1 MNCDEIQTRLS
12 EYVEKS
18 LDAISAKGIELHL
31 LSCSRCRVEAESLD
45 ECMQQVAGLP
55 MVDPPLGFV
64 QRVMAHVRDIDN
76 TPTLWERLFFPF
88 RVKIPLQ
95 ATAVVLVGAL
105 AIVLFQKEEPFN
117 RQESSEHGVATIA
130 SPTPSENKNEP
141 SKDSPIVV
149 ERSVRD
155 EKTSASTVTPTTE
168 LAKQFTEQN
177 QFNKAAAATPP
188 PAKAQPT
195 VPAAVQLTD
204 ETRQE
209 DKKEALRRPAIPAQ
223 EVSTSGE
230 VQRSRGDAFG
240 LGAAVEALRQ
250 PSLRPGPFLVE
261 RSLSPLSEPNADV
274 EFVVR
279 RRLRERREQKEK
291 DAASFDAVSQ
301 NTEAKRTSPAPA
313 APKTSSLTEIRWF
326 TVPIDRFEQFKK
338 ELAAEATI
346 ESERTPGVM
355 ENDFAQKTGRELLIK
370 VNIISP

>member
-12 EYVEKS
+12 EYLEKS

-45 ECMQQVAGLP
+45 ECIQQVAGLP

-64 QRVMAHVRDIDN
+64 QRIMAHVRDIDK
-76 TPTLWERLFFPF
+76 TPTLWERLFFPL

-130 SPTPSENKNEP
+130 SPTASEKKNEP
-141 SKDSPIVV
+141 SKDSTIVV
-149 ERSVRD
+149 EPSARD
-155 EKTSASTVTPTTE
+155 QKTRQSTVTPTAE
-168 LAKQFTEQN
+168 LAKQFTAQN
-177 QFNKAAAATPP
+177 QFTKAAAATPA
-188 PAKAQPT
+188 PAKVQPA
-195 VPAAVQLTD
+195 VPATVQLAD

-209 DKKEALRRPAIPAQ
+209 DKKEAPRRPAIPAQ

-240 LGAAVEALRQ
+240 LGAAVEARQ

-261 RSLSPLSEPNADV
+261 RSLSPLSEPSADV

-279 RRLRERREQKEK
+279 RRLRERREQKE
-291 DAASFDAVSQ
+291 AASFDAVGQ
-301 NTEAKRTSPAPA
+301 NAEAKRTSPAPA
-313 APKTSSLTEIRWF
+313 TPKTSSLTEIRWF
-326 TVPIDRFEQFKK
+326 TVPVDRFEQFKK

>member
-18 LDAISAKGIELHL
+18 LDVISAKGIELHL
-31 LSCSRCRVEAESLD
+31 LSCSRCRVEAESLA
-45 ECMQQVAGLP
+45 ECMQQVASLP
-55 MVDPPLGFV
+55 MVDPPLGFI
-64 QRVMAHVRDIDN
+64 QRVMAHVRDIDK
-76 TPTLWERLFFPF
+76 TPTLWERLFFPL

-105 AIVLFQKEEPFN
+105 AIVLSHKEESSN
-117 RQESSEHGVATIA
+117 RQVSSDHGVATIA
-130 SPTPSENKNEP
+130 SPTPSEKKNEP
-141 SKDSPIVV
+141 SKDSTIVV
-149 ERSVRD
+149 EPSARD
-155 EKTSASTVTPTTE
+155 QKTSQSPTTE
-168 LAKQFTEQN
+168 LAKQFSQQN
-177 QFNKAAAATPP
+177 QFNKAAAATPA
-188 PAKAQPT
+188 PAKAQSAP
-195 VPAAVQLTD
+195 PAATQLAD
-204 ETRQE
+204 ESRQE
-209 DKKEALRRPAIPAQ
+209 DKKEAPRRPAIPAQ

-261 RSLSPLSEPNADV
+261 RSLSPLSEPSADV

-279 RRLRERREQKEK
+279 RKLRERREQK

-301 NTEAKRTSPAPA
+301 NAEAKRASPAPA

-326 TVPIDRFEQFKK
+326 TVPIDHFEQFKK

-346 ESERTPGVM
+346 ESERTPGVV

>member
-31 LSCSRCRVEAESLD
+31 LSCSRCRVEAESLA
-45 ECMQQVAGLP
+45 ECMQQVASLP
-55 MVDPPLGFV
+55 MVDPPLGFI
-64 QRVMAHVRDIDN
+64 QRVMAHVRDIDK
-76 TPTLWERLFFPF
+76 TPTLWERLFFPL

-105 AIVLFQKEEPFN
+105 AIVLSHKEESSN
-117 RQESSEHGVATIA
+117 RQVSSDHGVATIA
-130 SPTPSENKNEP
+130 SPTPSEKKNEP
-141 SKDSPIVV
+141 SKDSTIVV
-149 ERSVRD
+149 EPSARD
-155 EKTSASTVTPTTE
+155 QKTSQSPITE
-168 LAKQFTEQN
+168 LAKQFSQQN
-177 QFNKAAAATPP
+177 QFNKAAAATPA
-188 PAKAQPT
+188 PAKAQPAP
-195 VPAAVQLTD
+195 PAATQLAD
-204 ETRQE
+204 ESRQE
-209 DKKEALRRPAIPAQ
+209 DKKEAPRRPAIPAQ

-240 LGAAVEALRQ
+240 LGAAVEALHQ

-261 RSLSPLSEPNADV
+261 RSLSPLSEPSADV

-279 RRLRERREQKEK
+279 RKLRERREQK

-301 NTEAKRTSPAPA
+301 NAEAKRASPAPA

-326 TVPIDRFEQFKK
+326 TVPIDHFEQFKK

-346 ESERTPGVM
+346 ESERTPGVV

-370 VNIISP
+370 INIISP

>member
-1 MNCDEIQTRLS
+1 MSCDEIQTRLS

-18 LDAISAKGIELHL
+18 LDAISAKGIEVHL
-31 LSCSRCRVEAESLD
+31 LSCSRCRVEAESLA

-55 MVDPPLGFV
+55 MVDPPLGFI
-64 QRVMAHVRDIDN
+64 QRVMAHVRDIDK
-76 TPTLWERLFFPF
+76 TPTLWERLFFPL

-105 AIVLFQKEEPFN
+105 ALVLSQKEEPIN
-117 RQESSEHGVATIA
+117 RQETSEHGGATIA
-130 SPTPSENKNEP
+130 SSTPSEKKNEP
-141 SKDSPIVV
+141 SKDSTLVIEP
-149 ERSVRD
+149 SGRD
-155 EKTSASTVTPTTE
+155 EKTSQSTVTPTAE
-168 LAKQFTEQN
+168 LAKRFTEQN
-177 QFNKAAAATPP
+177 QFNKATEVTPVP
-188 PAKAQPT
+188 VKPQ
-195 VPAAVQLTD
+195 PAAPPTGELAD
-204 ETRQE
+204 ESSQE
-209 DKKEALRRPAIPAQ
+209 DKKETPRRPAIPAQ

-240 LGAAVEALRQ
+240 LGAAVGALRQ

-261 RSLSPLSEPNADV
+261 RSLSPLSEPSADV

-279 RRLRERREQKEK
+279 RRLRERREQK

-301 NTEAKRTSPAPA
+301 NAEAKRTAPAPA

-326 TVPIDRFEQFKK
+326 TVAVDHFEQFKK
-338 ELAAEATI
+338 DLAAEATI
-346 ESERTPGVM
+346 ESERTPGGM

>member
-31 LSCSRCRVEAESLD
+31 LSCSRCRVEAESLA
-45 ECMQQVAGLP
+45 ECMQQVASLP
-55 MVDPPLGFV
+55 MVDPPLGFI
-64 QRVMAHVRDIDN
+64 QRVMAHVRDIDK
-76 TPTLWERLFFPF
+76 TPTLWERLFFPL

-105 AIVLFQKEEPFN
+105 AIVLSHKEESSN
-117 RQESSEHGVATIA
+117 RQVSSDHGVATIA
-130 SPTPSENKNEP
+130 SPTPSEKKNEP
-141 SKDSPIVV
+141 SKDSTIVV
-149 ERSVRD
+149 EPSARD
-155 EKTSASTVTPTTE
+155 QKTSQSPTTE
-168 LAKQFTEQN
+168 LAKQFSQQN
-177 QFNKAAAATPP
+177 QFNKAAVATPA
-188 PAKAQPT
+188 PAKAQPAP
-195 VPAAVQLTD
+195 PAATQLAD
-204 ETRQE
+204 ESRQE
-209 DKKEALRRPAIPAQ
+209 DKKEAPRRPAIPAQ

-261 RSLSPLSEPNADV
+261 RSLSPLSEPSADV

-279 RRLRERREQKEK
+279 RKLRERREQK

-301 NTEAKRTSPAPA
+301 NAEAKRASPAPA

-326 TVPIDRFEQFKK
+326 TVPIDHFEQFKK

-346 ESERTPGVM
+346 ESERTPGVV

-370 VNIISP
+370 INIISP

>member
-31 LSCSRCRVEAESLD
+31 LSCSRCRVEAESLA
-45 ECMQQVAGLP
+45 ECMQQVASLP
-55 MVDPPLGFV
+55 MVDPPLGFI
-64 QRVMAHVRDIDN
+64 QRVMAHVRDIDK
-76 TPTLWERLFFPF
+76 TPTLWERLFFPL

-105 AIVLFQKEEPFN
+105 AIVLSHKEESSN
-117 RQESSEHGVATIA
+117 RQVSSDHGVATIA
-130 SPTPSENKNEP
+130 SPTPSEKKNEP
-141 SKDSPIVV
+141 SKDSTIVV
-149 ERSVRD
+149 EPSARD
-155 EKTSASTVTPTTE
+155 QKTSQSPTTE
-168 LAKQFTEQN
+168 LAKQFSQQN
-177 QFNKAAAATPP
+177 QFNKAAAATPA
-188 PAKAQPT
+188 PAKAQPAP
-195 VPAAVQLTD
+195 PAATQLAD
-204 ETRQE
+204 ESRQE
-209 DKKEALRRPAIPAQ
+209 DKKEAPRRPAIPAQ

-261 RSLSPLSEPNADV
+261 RSLSPLSEPSADV

-279 RRLRERREQKEK
+279 RRLRERREQK

-301 NTEAKRTSPAPA
+301 NAEAKRASPAPA

-326 TVPIDRFEQFKK
+326 TVPIDHFEQFKK

-346 ESERTPGVM
+346 ESERTPGVV

>member
-64 QRVMAHVRDIDN
+64 QRVMAHVRDIDK
-76 TPTLWERLFFPF
+76 TPTLWERLFFPL

-117 RQESSEHGVATIA
+117 RQESSEHGVAIIA
-130 SPTPSENKNEP
+130 SPTPSEKKNEP
-141 SKDSPIVV
+141 SKGSPIVV
-149 ERSVRD
+149 ERSARD
-155 EKTSASTVTPTTE
+155 QKTSDSTVTPTAE
-168 LAKQFTEQN
+168 LAKQFAEQN

-188 PAKAQPT
+188 PAKAQAAP
-195 VPAAVQLTD
+195 PATVQLAD
-204 ETRQE
+204 ESRQE
-209 DKKEALRRPAIPAQ
+209 DKKEAPRRPAIPAQ

-261 RSLSPLSEPNADV
+261 RSLSPLSEPSADV

-279 RRLRERREQKEK
+279 RRLRERREQK

-301 NTEAKRTSPAPA
+301 NAEAKRTTPAPA

-346 ESERTPGVM
+346 ESERTLGVM

>member
-12 EYVEKS
+12 EYAEKS

-31 LSCSRCRVEAESLD
+31 LSCSRCRVEAEGLA

-55 MVDPPLGFV
+55 MVDPPLGFI
-64 QRVMAHVRDIDN
+64 QRVMAHVHDIDK
-76 TPTLWERLFFPF
+76 TPTLWERLFFPL

-105 AIVLFQKEEPFN
+105 AIVLSQKKEPSN

-130 SPTPSENKNEP
+130 SSTPSEKKNEP
-141 SKDSPIVV
+141 SKDSTIVV
-149 ERSVRD
+149 EPSARD
-155 EKTSASTVTPTTE
+155 EKTSQSTATPTAE
-168 LAKQFTEQN
+168 LAKQFTEKK
-177 QFNKAAAATPP
+177 FNKAAAATPA
-188 PAKAQPT
+188 PAKAQP
-195 VPAAVQLTD
+195 AAPPTGQLAD
-204 ETRQE
+204 ESRVE
-209 DKKEALRRPAIPAQ
+209 DRKEAPRRPAIPAQ

-230 VQRSRGDAFG
+230 VQRSRGDALG
-240 LGAAVEALRQ
+240 LGAAIEALRQ
-250 PSLRPGPFLVE
+250 PSLRPGPFLAE
-261 RSLSPLSEPNADV
+261 RSLSPWSEPTADI

-279 RRLRERREQKEK
+279 RRPAQPRDQKET
-291 DAASFDAVSQ
+291 ASAEATSQ
-301 NTEAKRTSPAPA
+301 SAESKRTNPLPVPQTRSI
-313 APKTSSLTEIRWF
+313 TERWF

-346 ESERTPGVM
+346 ESERTLGVM

>member
-31 LSCSRCRVEAESLD
+31 LSCSRCRVEAESLA
-45 ECMQQVAGLP
+45 ECMQQVASLP
-55 MVDPPLGFV
+55 MVDPPLGFI
-64 QRVMAHVRDIDN
+64 QRVMAHVRDIDK
-76 TPTLWERLFFPF
+76 TPTLWERLFFPL

-105 AIVLFQKEEPFN
+105 AIVLSHKEEPSN
-117 RQESSEHGVATIA
+117 RQVASDHGVATIA
-130 SPTPSENKNEP
+130 SPTPSEKKNEP
-141 SKDSPIVV
+141 SKDSTIVV
-149 ERSVRD
+149 EPSARD
-155 EKTSASTVTPTTE
+155 QKTSQSPTTE
-168 LAKQFTEQN
+168 LAKQFSQQN
-177 QFNKAAAATPP
+177 QFNKAAAATPA
-188 PAKAQPT
+188 PAKAQSAP
-195 VPAAVQLTD
+195 PAATQLAD

-209 DKKEALRRPAIPAQ
+209 DKKEAPRRPAIPAQ

-261 RSLSPLSEPNADV
+261 RSLSPLSEPSADV

-279 RRLRERREQKEK
+279 RKLRERREQK

-301 NTEAKRTSPAPA
+301 NAEAKRASPAPA

-326 TVPIDRFEQFKK
+326 TVPIDHFEQFKK

>member
-31 LSCSRCRVEAESLD
+31 LSCSRCRVEAESLA
-45 ECMQQVAGLP
+45 ECMQQVASLP
-55 MVDPPLGFV
+55 MVDPPLGFI
-64 QRVMAHVRDIDN
+64 QRVMAHVRDIDK
-76 TPTLWERLFFPF
+76 TPILWERLFFPL

-105 AIVLFQKEEPFN
+105 AIVLSHKEESSN

-130 SPTPSENKNEP
+130 SPRPSEKKNEP
-141 SKDSPIVV
+141 SKDSTIVV
-149 ERSVRD
+149 EPSARD
-155 EKTSASTVTPTTE
+155 QKTSQSPTTE
-168 LAKQFTEQN
+168 LAKQFSQQN
-177 QFNKAAAATPP
+177 QFNKAAAATPA
-188 PAKAQPT
+188 PAKAQPAP
-195 VPAAVQLTD
+195 PAATQLAD
-204 ETRQE
+204 ESRQE
-209 DKKEALRRPAIPAQ
+209 DKKEAPRRPAIPAQ

-261 RSLSPLSEPNADV
+261 RSLSPLSEPSADV

-279 RRLRERREQKEK
+279 RRLRERREQK

-301 NTEAKRTSPAPA
+301 NAEAKRASPAPA

-326 TVPIDRFEQFKK
+326 TVPIDHFEQFKK

>member
-31 LSCSRCRVEAESLD
+31 LSCSRCRVEAESLA
-45 ECMQQVAGLP
+45 ECMQQVASLP
-55 MVDPPLGFV
+55 MVDPPLGFI
-64 QRVMAHVRDIDN
+64 QRVMAHVRDIDK
-76 TPTLWERLFFPF
+76 TPSLWERLFFPL

-105 AIVLFQKEEPFN
+105 AIVLSHKEESSN
-117 RQESSEHGVATIA
+117 RQVSSEHGVATIA
-130 SPTPSENKNEP
+130 SPTPSEKKNEP
-141 SKDSPIVV
+141 SKDSTIVV
-149 ERSVRD
+149 EPSARD
-155 EKTSASTVTPTTE
+155 QKTSQSPTTE
-168 LAKQFTEQN
+168 LAKQFSQQN
-177 QFNKAAAATPP
+177 QFNKAAAATPA
-188 PAKAQPT
+188 PAKAQPAP
-195 VPAAVQLTD
+195 PAATQLAD
-204 ETRQE
+204 ESRQE
-209 DKKEALRRPAIPAQ
+209 DKKEAPRRPAIPAQ

-261 RSLSPLSEPNADV
+261 RSLSPLSEPSADV

-279 RRLRERREQKEK
+279 RKLRERREQK

-301 NTEAKRTSPAPA
+301 NAEAKRASPAPA

-326 TVPIDRFEQFKK
+326 TVPIDHFEQFKK

-346 ESERTPGVM
+346 ESERTPGVV

>member
-31 LSCSRCRVEAESLD
+31 LSCSRCRVEAESLA

-55 MVDPPLGFV
+55 MVDPPLGFI
-64 QRVMAHVRDIDN
+64 QRVMAHVRDIDK
-76 TPTLWERLFFPF
+76 TPSLWERLFFPL

-105 AIVLFQKEEPFN
+105 AIVLSHKEESSN
-117 RQESSEHGVATIA
+117 RQVSSEHGVATIA
-130 SPTPSENKNEP
+130 SPTPSEKKNEP
-141 SKDSPIVV
+141 SKDSTIVV
-149 ERSVRD
+149 EPSARD
-155 EKTSASTVTPTTE
+155 QKTSQSPTTE
-168 LAKQFTEQN
+168 LAKQFSQQN
-177 QFNKAAAATPP
+177 QFNKAAAATPA
-188 PAKAQPT
+188 PAKAQPAP
-195 VPAAVQLTD
+195 PAATQLAD
-204 ETRQE
+204 ESRQE
-209 DKKEALRRPAIPAQ
+209 DKKEAPRRPAIPAQ

-261 RSLSPLSEPNADV
+261 RSLSPLSEPSADV

-279 RRLRERREQKEK
+279 RKLRERREQK

-301 NTEAKRTSPAPA
+301 NAEAKRASPAPA

-326 TVPIDRFEQFKK
+326 TVPIDHFEQFKK

-346 ESERTPGVM
+346 ESERTPGVV

>member
-18 LDAISAKGIELHL
+18 LDAISAKGIELHV
-31 LSCSRCRVEAESLD
+31 LSCSRCRVEAESLA

-64 QRVMAHVRDIDN
+64 QRVMAHVRDIDK
-76 TPTLWERLFFPF
+76 TPTLWERLFFPL

-117 RQESSEHGVATIA
+117 TQESSERGVATIA
-130 SPTPSENKNEP
+130 SPTPSEKKNEP

-149 ERSVRD
+149 EPSARD
-155 EKTSASTVTPTTE
+155 EKTSQSVTPTTE
-168 LAKQFTEQN
+168 SAKQFSQQN
-177 QFNKAAAATPP
+177 QFNKAAAATPA
-188 PAKAQPT
+188 PAKAQPAP
-195 VPAAVQLTD
+195 PAATQLAD

-209 DKKEALRRPAIPAQ
+209 DKKEAPRRAAIPAQ

-261 RSLSPLSEPNADV
+261 RSLSPLSEPSADV

-279 RRLRERREQKEK
+279 RRLRERREQK

-301 NTEAKRTSPAPA
+301 NAEAKRTSPASA

-326 TVPIDRFEQFKK
+326 TVPIDHFEQFKK

>member
-31 LSCSRCRVEAESLD
+31 LSCSRCRVEAESLA
-45 ECMQQVAGLP
+45 ECMQQVASLP
-55 MVDPPLGFV
+55 MVDPPLGFI
-64 QRVMAHVRDIDN
+64 QRVMAHVRDIDK
-76 TPTLWERLFFPF
+76 TPTLWERLFFPL

-105 AIVLFQKEEPFN
+105 AIVLSHKEESSN
-117 RQESSEHGVATIA
+117 RQVSSDHGVATIA
-130 SPTPSENKNEP
+130 SPTPSEKKNEP
-141 SKDSPIVV
+141 SKDSTIVV
-149 ERSVRD
+149 EPSARD
-155 EKTSASTVTPTTE
+155 QKTSQSPTTE
-168 LAKQFTEQN
+168 LAKQFSQQN
-177 QFNKAAAATPP
+177 QFNKAAAATPA
-188 PAKAQPT
+188 PAKAQSAP
-195 VPAAVQLTD
+195 PAATQLAD

-209 DKKEALRRPAIPAQ
+209 DKKEAPRRPAIPAQ

-261 RSLSPLSEPNADV
+261 RSLSPLSEPSADV

-279 RRLRERREQKEK
+279 RKLRERREQK

-301 NTEAKRTSPAPA
+301 NAEAKRASPAPA

-326 TVPIDRFEQFKK
+326 TVPIDHFEQFKK

>member
-18 LDAISAKGIELHL
+18 LDTISAKGIEVHL
-31 LSCSRCRVEAESLD
+31 LSCSRCRVEAESLA
-45 ECMQQVAGLP
+45 ECMQQVASLP
-55 MVDPPLGFV
+55 MVDPPLGFI
-64 QRVMAHVRDIDN
+64 QRVMAHVRDIDK
-76 TPTLWERLFFPF
+76 TPTLWERLFFPL

-105 AIVLFQKEEPFN
+105 AIVLSHKEESSN
-117 RQESSEHGVATIA
+117 RQVASDHGVATIA
-130 SPTPSENKNEP
+130 SPTPSEKKNEP
-141 SKDSPIVV
+141 SKDSTIVV
-149 ERSVRD
+149 EPSARD
-155 EKTSASTVTPTTE
+155 QKTSQSPTTE
-168 LAKQFTEQN
+168 LAKQFSQQN
-177 QFNKAAAATPP
+177 QFNKAAVATPA
-188 PAKAQPT
+188 PAKAQPAP
-195 VPAAVQLTD
+195 PAATQLAD
-204 ETRQE
+204 ESRQE
-209 DKKEALRRPAIPAQ
+209 DKKEAPRRPAIPAQ

-261 RSLSPLSEPNADV
+261 RSLSPLSEPSADV

-279 RRLRERREQKEK
+279 RKLRERREQK

-301 NTEAKRTSPAPA
+301 NAEAKRASPAPA

-326 TVPIDRFEQFKK
+326 TVPIDHFEQFKK

-346 ESERTPGVM
+346 ESERTPGVV

-370 VNIISP
+370 INIISP